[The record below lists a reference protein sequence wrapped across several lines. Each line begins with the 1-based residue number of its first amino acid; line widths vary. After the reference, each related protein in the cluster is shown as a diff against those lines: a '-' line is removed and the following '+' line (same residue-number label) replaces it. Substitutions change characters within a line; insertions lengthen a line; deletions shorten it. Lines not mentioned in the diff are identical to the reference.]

1 MKILLIT
8 LLLALPVAAQEAT
21 SGITQKRLAKV
32 LDVLDKTEAVVKAQ
46 NAELEAKNAVIAA
59 KEAQIKAQD
68 TQIAFINLSLK
79 AREEE
84 VTALRSMRCSTT
96 SFLFGLLKR
105 KSCS

>member
-8 LLLALPVAAQEAT
+8 LLLALPVAAQT
-21 SGITQKRLAKV
+21 DTQRLAKV

-68 TQIAFINLSLK
+68 AQITFINLSLK

-84 VTALRSMRCSTT
+84 VVALRKVKCSTT
-96 SFLFGLLKR
+96 SFFWGIIKR
-105 KSCS
+105 KACS

>member
-8 LLLALPVAAQEAT
+8 FLLALPVAAQEAT

-46 NAELEAKNAVIAA
+46 QAELEAKNAVIDA
-59 KEAQIKAQD
+59 KNAQIKAQD
-68 TQIAFINLSLK
+68 AQIAFLNLSLK

-84 VTALRSMRCSTT
+84 VTALRKVKCSTT
-96 SFLFGLLKR
+96 SFFWGIIKR
-105 KSCS
+105 KACS

>member
-8 LLLALPVAAQEAT
+8 FLLALPVAAQT
-21 SGITQKRLAKV
+21 DTQRLAKV

-46 NAELEAKNAVIAA
+46 QAEMDAKNAVIAA

-68 TQIAFINLSLK
+68 AQIAFINLSLK

-84 VTALRSMRCSTT
+84 VVALRKVKCSTT
-96 SFLFGLLKR
+96 SFFWGIIKR
-105 KSCS
+105 KACS

>member
-8 LLLALPVAAQEAT
+8 LLLALPVAAQT
-21 SGITQKRLAKV
+21 DTQRLAKV

-68 TQIAFINLSLK
+68 AQITFLTLTVKS
-79 AREEE
+79 RQEE
-84 VTALRSMRCSTT
+84 VDALRKVKCSTT
-96 SFLFGLLKR
+96 SFFWGIIKR
-105 KSCS
+105 KACS

>member
-8 LLLALPVAAQEAT
+8 FLLALPVAAQEAT

-46 NAELEAKNAVIAA
+46 QAEMDAKNAVIAA

-68 TQIAFINLSLK
+68 TQIAFLTLTVKS
-79 AREEE
+79 RQEE
-84 VTALRSMRCSTT
+84 VDALRKVKCSTT
-96 SFLFGLLKR
+96 SFFWGIIKR
-105 KSCS
+105 KACS

>member
-8 LLLALPVAAQEAT
+8 FLLALPVAAQEAT

-46 NAELEAKNAVIAA
+46 QAEIEAKNAVIAA

-84 VTALRSMRCSTT
+84 VVALRKVKCSTT
-96 SFLFGLLKR
+96 SFFWGIIKR
-105 KSCS
+105 KACS

>member
-8 LLLALPVAAQEAT
+8 FLLALPVAAQT
-21 SGITQKRLAKV
+21 DTQRLAKV

-68 TQIAFINLSLK
+68 TQIAFLTLTVKS
-79 AREEE
+79 RQEE
-84 VTALRSMRCSTT
+84 VDALRKVKCSTT
-96 SFLFGLLKR
+96 SFFWGIIKR
-105 KSCS
+105 KACS

>member
-1 MKILLIT
+1 MKVLLIT
-8 LLLALPVAAQEAT
+8 FLLALPVAAQEAT

-46 NAELEAKNAVIAA
+46 QAEIEAKNAVIAA

-68 TQIAFINLSLK
+68 AQIAFINLSLK

-84 VTALRSMRCSTT
+84 VVALRKVKCSTT
-96 SFLFGLLKR
+96 SFFWGIIKR
-105 KSCS
+105 KACS

>member
-8 LLLALPVAAQEAT
+8 LLLALPVAAQT
-21 SGITQKRLAKV
+21 DTQRLAKV

-68 TQIAFINLSLK
+68 AQIAFINLSLK

-84 VTALRSMRCSTT
+84 VVALRKVKCSTT
-96 SFLFGLLKR
+96 SFFWGIIKR
-105 KSCS
+105 KACS

>member
-46 NAELEAKNAVIAA
+46 QAELEAKNAVIAA

-68 TQIAFINLSLK
+68 AQIAFINLSLK

-84 VTALRSMRCSTT
+84 VTALRKIKCSKTKFFWGIISVT
-96 SFLFGLLKR
+96 K
-105 KSCS
+105 CA

>member
-8 LLLALPVAAQEAT
+8 FLLALPVAAQEAT

-68 TQIAFINLSLK
+68 TQIAFLTLTVKS
-79 AREEE
+79 RQEE
-84 VTALRSMRCSTT
+84 VDALRKVKCNKKI
-96 SFLFGLLKR
+96 FLFGLIKTV
-105 KSCS
+105 SCQ

>member
-8 LLLALPVAAQEAT
+8 FLLALPVAAQT
-21 SGITQKRLAKV
+21 DTQRLAKV

-68 TQIAFINLSLK
+68 AQITFLTLTVKS
-79 AREEE
+79 RQEE
-84 VTALRSMRCSTT
+84 VDALRKVKCSTT
-96 SFLFGLLKR
+96 SFFWGIIKR
-105 KSCS
+105 KACS